1 MHQQYKS
8 SRHSRSPQCD
18 NRSHRRHH
26 LFIRRLSNF
35 NKRVKDFWEVLSSH
49 RSVCPQLLLGTMPC
63 ISILF
68 YHCVFVRKKGW
79 KHLFSNNWY
88 LSQVIA
94 NVLNWNNAGSFSCFF
109 VFMLIS
115 CSKKSNTMRCVNVF
129 FFVAQFLSLKPVILH
144 YFCTG
149 IGHWDV
155 PGGEWASGLN
165 TTAVVHCVQ
174 HR

>member
-68 YHCVFVRKKGW
+68 YHCMFVRKKGW

-129 FFVAQFLSLKPVILH
+129 FLWLNSYHWNQWFCIIFVQELD
-144 YFCTG
+144 TG
-149 IGHWDV
+149 MFQ
-155 PGGEWASGLN
+155 EESGLLG
-165 TTAVVHCVQ
+165 
-174 HR
+174 